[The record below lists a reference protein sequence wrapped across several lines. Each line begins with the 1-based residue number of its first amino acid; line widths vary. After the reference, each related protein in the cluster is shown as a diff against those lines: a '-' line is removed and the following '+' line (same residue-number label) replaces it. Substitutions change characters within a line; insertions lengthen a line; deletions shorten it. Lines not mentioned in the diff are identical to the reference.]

1 MSTSRFPTRRS
12 VDSEAPLK
20 DFVYNAIEVYI
31 EGAEAPSKT
40 KYEAMEEQSLEP
52 TGRMRSSAW
61 PWGGAI

>member
-1 MSTSRFPTRRS
+1 
-12 VDSEAPLK
+12 
-20 DFVYNAIEVYI
+20 VYI